1 MQDRVW
7 RAVGTV
13 TPERSRGECKRT
25 TAQQGQ
31 QRPSPT
37 PLDQAHPT
45 KLMCSSFP
53 KFRMSSV
60 CLMHYLA
67 DWVLI
72 SVDFSGLSSSKQPHA
87 AWQRENELKNHV
99 YTLLVDNTIP
109 FVSLQTAVCKYAE
122 LRWSVWYPDNQG
134 TIALVMSASL
144 SPTTHNSNMHRYMYT
159 LDNHTP

>member
-1 MQDRVW
+1 MQARVW

-13 TPERSRGECKRT
+13 TPEQSRGECKRT
-25 TAQQGQ
+25 TAQQRQ

-37 PLDQAHPT
+37 TLDQAHPS

-60 CLMHYLA
+60 CLMLYMA
-67 DWVLI
+67 DWVL
-72 SVDFSGLSSSKQPHA
+72 VGVEFSGLASSNQPHA
-87 AWQRENELKNHV
+87 AWQRENELKNGV

-109 FVSLQTAVCKYAE
+109 FVSLQTTVCKSAE

-134 TIALVMSASL
+134 TIALVISASL
-144 SPTTHNSNMHRYMYT
+144 SPITHSSSMHRYMYI
-159 LDNHTP
+159 LENHTP